1 VAADADTNPISY
13 PPRLR
18 RYTSAIIALS
28 VPIAAGA
35 ILHAIAARHD
45 ARLALGVAVF
55 TLAAI
60 LAETKP
66 VPLDERG
73 TRSVSLAF
81 VFLLAGQVLFGWQ
94 YAVLAAVLAM
104 SISQALERLPL
115 RRAAFNVSAYAIS
128 AFVSAG
134 PGFVLGWKGG
144 DLATADTTRLT
155 VLVFVAGACFVLAN
169 VALVAGAVALAESV
183 PIREMLDDYVRHAG
197 PAFAI
202 MAFISALATA
212 LWQISAT
219 LELLLAGPLFALALY
234 QRYAYR
240 SLLAT
245 TAAETDGLTGLR
257 NHRSFHA
264 SLREALDGDEPAPA
278 ALVVLDIDDFKGIND
293 RFGHPV
299 GDEVLRAL
307 ADALRAVFDAES
319 VFRVGGEEF
328 AVLLADCD
336 ADAARNQVARLH
348 ADLAAHEFPHR
359 ERTTI
364 SAGIATYPT
373 MAVGR
378 DELVRLADDALYWAK
393 DHGKAR
399 TCVYDP
405 SIVRTRSVQE
415 VAELAER
422 QARLRAAESLIR
434 VVDARDTY
442 TGAHSE
448 AVSRLGE
455 GIARALDLDEE
466 LVAQIR
472 LAGLLHDLGKIAI
485 PDRILQKPAA
495 LDDEEAAVLRQH
507 VEIGYRL
514 LEGLGVSPI
523 DQWIRHHHESWD
535 GSGYPHGLAGE
546 DIPLGSRIILVA
558 DAFDA
563 MTTNRTYRAGG
574 TRREAIA
581 ELRRCAWMQ
590 FDARVVAALEAH
602 LAQADSAVGAVG

>member
-1 VAADADTNPISY
+1 LATDADTSPTRY

-18 RYTSAIIALS
+18 RYTTAIIALS
-28 VPIAAGA
+28 VPVVAGA
-35 ILHAIAARHD
+35 LASAITSRHD
-45 ARLALGVAVF
+45 TRLAIGVAVF
-55 TLAAI
+55 ALAAI

-66 VPLDERG
+66 VPLDEQG

-94 YAVLAAVLAM
+94 YAVLVAVLAM
-104 SISQALERLPL
+104 GLSQALERLPL
-115 RRAAFNVSAYAIS
+115 RRSVFNASVYAIS
-128 AFVSAG
+128 AFASAA
-134 PGFVLGWKGG
+134 PAFVLGWKGG
-144 DLATADTTRLT
+144 DLAAQDTTRLT
-155 VLVFVAGACFVLAN
+155 MLVFAAGATFVLTN
-169 VALVAGAVALAESV
+169 VALVAGAVALAEGV
-183 PIREMLDDYVRHAG
+183 PMRVMLDDYVRHAG

-240 SLLAT
+240 SVLAT
-245 TAAETDGLTGLR
+245 HAAETDGLTGLR

-264 SLREALDGDEPAPA
+264 SLREAVEGDDPGPT

-307 ADALRAVFDAES
+307 AEALRTVFEPDS

-328 AVLLADCD
+328 AALLERCD
-336 ADAARNQVARLH
+336 AEAARARVARLH
-348 ADLAAHEFPHR
+348 THLAVRVFPHH

-364 SAGIATYPT
+364 SAGIAVYPT
-373 MAVGR
+373 MASER
-378 DELVRLADDALYWAK
+378 NELVRLADSALYWAK

-399 TCVYDP
+399 TCVYDV
-405 SIVRTRSVQE
+405 SVVRTRSVQE
-415 VAELAER
+415 IAELAER

-455 GIARALDLDEE
+455 GIARSLGLDEE

-485 PDRILQKPAA
+485 PDRILQKPGA
-495 LDDEEAAVLRQH
+495 LDAEEAVVLRQH

-535 GSGYPHGLAGE
+535 GSGYPHGLSGE

-581 ELRRCAWMQ
+581 ELRRCSWTQ
-590 FDARVVAALEAH
+590 FDARVVAALEHH
-602 LAQADSAVGAVG
+602 LARQDADVGAVG

>member
-1 VAADADTNPISY
+1 VAADADTRPTY

-18 RYTSAIIALS
+18 RYTTAIIAAS
-28 VPIAAGA
+28 VPVVAGA
-35 ILHAIAARHD
+35 VVSAATAPHD
-45 ARLALGVAVF
+45 GSLALGVAVF
-55 TLAAI
+55 ALAATLA
-60 LAETKP
+60 ESKP
-66 VPLDERG
+66 VPLDEQG

-94 YAVLAAVLAM
+94 YAVLAAVIAM
-104 SISQALERLPL
+104 TTSQTVERLPL
-115 RRAAFNVSAYAIS
+115 RRAAFNVAVYALAAFASAAP
-128 AFVSAG
+128 AFL
-134 PGFVLGWKGG
+134 LGLHGG
-144 DLATADTTRLT
+144 QLATGDPTRLT
-155 VLVFVAGACFVLAN
+155 ALVFAAGGAFVLTNVVLIAAA
-169 VALVAGAVALAESV
+169 VALVQGAPL
-183 PIREMLDDYVRHAG
+183 RTMLDDYVRHAG

-240 SLLAT
+240 TLLAT
-245 TAAETDGLTGLR
+245 HAADTDGLTGLG

-264 SLREALDGDEPAPA
+264 SLRAVLDGDGATV

-299 GDEVLRAL
+299 GDEVLCAL
-307 ADALRAVFDAES
+307 ADALRGVFAADS

-328 AVLLADCD
+328 AVLLEGADVD
-336 ADAARNQVARLH
+336 GARNQVAQLH
-348 ADLAAHEFPHR
+348 ADLASRDFPHH

-364 SAGIATYPT
+364 SAGIAAYPT
-373 MAVGR
+373 LAVER
-378 DELVRLADDALYWAK
+378 NDLLRFADSALYSAK
-393 DHGKAR
+393 EHGKAR
-399 TCVYDP
+399 TCVYDA
-405 SIVRTRSVQE
+405 SLARTRSVQE
-415 VAELAER
+415 IAELAER

-448 AVSRLGE
+448 AVSQLGE
-455 GIARALDLDEE
+455 GIARALGLDEE
-466 LVAQIR
+466 LVSQIR

-495 LDDEEAAVLRQH
+495 LDAEERIVLRQH

-535 GSGYPHGLAGE
+535 GSGYPHGLAGD

-574 TRREAIA
+574 TSREALA
-581 ELRRCAWMQ
+581 ELRRCAWTQ
-590 FDARVVAALEAH
+590 FDARIVAALETY
-602 LAQADSAVGAVG
+602 LDDRDADVGAVG